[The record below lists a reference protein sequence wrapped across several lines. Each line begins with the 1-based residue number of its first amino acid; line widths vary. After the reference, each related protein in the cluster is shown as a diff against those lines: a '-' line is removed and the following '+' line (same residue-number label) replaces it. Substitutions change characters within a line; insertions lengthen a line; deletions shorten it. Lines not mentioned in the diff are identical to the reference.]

1 MTLVIH
7 LVGIHSCL
15 PCSKTV
21 CWGNTGEFNTRVH
34 MFSPTLTLTLT
45 LLLTDNKHDTGSLQ
59 KLLTIHLQCEV
70 ALSFVYLN
78 TLHHQLCMSRK
89 TCFFFFFFQDNMI
102 MERKGQEK
110 WPVKSVIPDV
120 PLYYQCTLQVARR
133 NFSGW
138 GKIKIYKKKKK
149 LKLHFTVCCLL
160 TALWSSPDMATI

>member
-89 TCFFFFFFQDNMI
+89 TCFFFFFSRQYDYGKKRT
-102 MERKGQEK
+102 RK
-110 WPVKSVIPDV
+110 V
-120 PLYYQCTLQVARR
+120 T
-133 NFSGW
+133 
-138 GKIKIYKKKKK
+138 GKICDPRCS
-149 LKLHFTVCCLL
+149 TLL
-160 TALWSSPDMATI
+160 SVHTPGGTEEF